1 MKKIVGTILLVA
13 AMAGCGKKDFL
24 DAKPS
29 SDLFIP
35 TTLED
40 FQAILDRD
48 GMNETPSLGELSSDN
63 YYLQTYTFWQGLV
76 AKERNAYIWA
86 ADTYQG
92 QGSVGDWNA
101 PYQQVLG
108 ANVILDGID
117 KAPVTAANQAQ
128 WRAIKGAAYFA
139 RAYAFYNL
147 AQIFAPVY
155 DNATAATD
163 MGIPLRLTPGVD
175 EPSVRASVKDTYDQV
190 LADLAQAAL
199 LLPVDISWNNR
210 NRPCRPAAMALLA
223 RVYLGMRLYDKAGSY
238 ADSSLRLYNTLIDYN
253 TINPATP
260 TPFLRSNAEALYQSR
275 LLSTTNV
282 LKGSSSNC
290 VIDSNLYKSFD
301 ANDLRRQLFF
311 TINPNTSLPNA
322 RNSYNGSTFCFSGLA
337 TDEVYLIRA
346 ECYARAGNTQ
356 AALNDLNTLLQNRW
370 KSNGSFTPVAA
381 ASPAQALGSILAER
395 RKELFFR
402 GLRWTDLRRLNKDGA
417 NIVLTRVLNGQT
429 YQLTPGDLR
438 YVFPIPPDVITL
450 GGIQQNPR

>member
-1 MKKIVGTILLVA
+1 MKKIVWSILLVA
-13 AMAGCGKKDFL
+13 AVAGCGKKDFL

-40 FQAILDRD
+40 FQSILDRD
-48 GMNETPSLGELSSDN
+48 AMNETPTLGELSSDN
-63 YYLQTYTFWQGLV
+63 YYLLMYLFWQGLNN
-76 AKERNAYIWA
+76 KERNAYVWA

-92 QGSVGDWNA
+92 VGNVGDWNT

-108 ANVILDGID
+108 ANVVLDGID
-117 KAPVTAANQAQ
+117 KVQVTDANRQQ
-128 WRAIKGAAYFA
+128 WSAIKGDAYFV

-147 AQIFAPVY
+147 AQVFAPAY
-155 DNATAATD
+155 DDATAASD

-175 EPSVRASVKDTYDQV
+175 EPSVRASVKATYDQV
-190 LADLAQAAL
+190 FADLAQAYP
-199 LLPVDISWNNR
+199 LLPADIPLNNR
-210 NRPCRPAAMALLA
+210 NRASQPAVMALLA
-223 RVYLGMRLYDKAGSY
+223 RVYLGMRMYDKASVY
-238 ADSSLRLYNTLIDYN
+238 ADSCLRLYNTLIDYN
-253 TINPATP
+253 TVNTSAS

-275 LLSTTNV
+275 LLSATNV
-282 LKGSSSNC
+282 LKGSASNC
-290 VIDSNLYKSFD
+290 VIDSGLFSSFD
-301 ANDLRRQLFF
+301 ANDLRKQLFF
-311 TINPNTSLPNA
+311 TINPNTNLPNA
-322 RNSYNGSTFCFSGLA
+322 RNSYTGTTFCFSGLA
-337 TDEVYLIRA
+337 TDEVYLTRA

-370 KSNGSFTPVAA
+370 KTGTFTPITA
-381 ASPAQALGSILAER
+381 ASSAQALGFILAER

-402 GLRWTDLRRLNKDGA
+402 GLRWTDIRRLNKDGY

-429 YQLTPGDLR
+429 YQLLPGDLR